1 MTHGVRNWHGS
12 CSNNLRNM
20 YLRDVLAR
28 CRDLEMEAANIYSTL
43 AQLHS
48 SQPALSCLW
57 AQLAQ
62 DEEGHSATLAALLT
76 AREFEQDRGPFLID
90 VPPRIEAL
98 ARLLSR
104 AYATVNGAPAV
115 DHERAI
121 EMAYVIE
128 SSELNTIFDELIE
141 LCRSI
146 GGSFGELLDN
156 AEGAMEDHRGRLE
169 RLRTLCNN
177 PPEVDPAS
185 DGVSH

>member
-1 MTHGVRNWHGS
+1 
-12 CSNNLRNM
+12 
-20 YLRDVLAR
+20 
-28 CRDLEMEAANIYSTL
+28 
-43 AQLHS
+43 
-48 SQPALSCLW
+48 
-57 AQLAQ
+57 
-62 DEEGHSATLAALLT
+62 
-76 AREFEQDRGPFLID
+76 
-90 VPPRIEAL
+90 